1 MEDIKMSED
10 GKNILKLVKQIK
22 NLCEQTSLLLRTADE
37 RMEKEGWES
46 YKNTAI
52 AWSSGSV
59 QNPKQWFPDTLFR
72 FYTNNSYE
80 NILLVVSI
88 FLDDDFFGEYKEEI
102 TEPLIT
108 AGCFDFGRDNKVSD
122 AGDYWIYH
130 YAKLYGYLKN
140 RKDQGEIHESP
151 PGWKEEWGKGWRSE
165 SYKCFGL
172 PLTSITNAQDINDK
186 IVEPLLKLF
195 SG

>member
-1 MEDIKMSED
+1 MSED
-10 GKNILKLVKQIK
+10 GKNILKLLKQIRD
-22 NLCEQTSLLLRTADE
+22 LCENTSLLLQTVDE

-46 YKNTAI
+46 YSNTAI
-52 AWSSGSV
+52 AWSSASV

-72 FYTNNSYE
+72 FYTNNSHE
-80 NILLVVSI
+80 NILLFVSI
-88 FLDDDFFGEYKEEI
+88 ILGDDLRGQYGEEI

-108 AGCFDFGRDNKVSD
+108 AGCFDFGRSFKVVD
-122 AGDYWIYH
+122 DWDYY

-140 RKDQGEIHESP
+140 RKDQGEIHESA
-151 PGWKEEWGKGWRSE
+151 PGWQEKWGKKYWRAE

-172 PLTSITNAQDINDK
+172 PLTSITNPQDIETK

-195 SG
+195 SK